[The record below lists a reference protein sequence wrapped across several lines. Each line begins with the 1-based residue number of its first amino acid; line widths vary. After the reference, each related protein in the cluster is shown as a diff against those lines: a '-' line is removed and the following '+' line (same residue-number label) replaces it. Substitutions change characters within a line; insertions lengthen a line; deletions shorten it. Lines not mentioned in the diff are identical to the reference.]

1 MLNLSELKSGK
12 NFRPPLITIYGRPK
26 VGKTTFA
33 ANAPSTIVLAIEKGQ
48 DAVDCT
54 TAPINNY
61 DDMIE
66 VIKALHEQDHNFKTV
81 AVDSAD
87 WLEAIIHQQV
97 AKDNGVKSIEDI
109 GYGKGYIFALNLWRS
124 VLSGL
129 ESLRDNKNMTI
140 IMIAHD
146 HVKRYDNPLTDSYD
160 RYELKLHAKAAALLS
175 EWSDCILF
183 ATHKVH
189 TKKEEAGFNKKIAK
203 AKGGGRVLY
212 TSETPAFTAGNR
224 YGLPEE
230 LPLDWDEFNKALKE
244 SMK

>member
-1 MLNLSELKSGK
+1 MVNLNELHSGK
-12 NFRPPLITIYGRPK
+12 KLRPPLITIYGRPK

-33 ANAPSTIVLAIEKGQ
+33 AHAPNTIVLAIEKGQ

-54 TAPINNY
+54 SAPINNY
-61 DDMIE
+61 QDVMD

-87 WLEAIIHQQV
+87 WLESIIHQQV
-97 AKDNGVKSIEDI
+97 AKENGVDSIEAL
-109 GYGKGYIFALNLWRS
+109 GYGKGYVFALNLWRN
-124 VLSGL
+124 VLAGL
-129 ESLRDNKNMTI
+129 ESLRDKKNMTI

-160 RYELKLHAKAAALLS
+160 RYELKLHAKASALLS

-189 TKKEEAGFNKKIAK
+189 TKKEDAGFNKKIAK
-203 AKGGGRVLY
+203 AKCGGRVLY

-230 LPLDWDEFNKALKE
+230 LPLEWTAFNEALME
-244 SMK
+244 TMK